1 MMSLQQ
7 TQYRLTL
14 LSDGLQGLGLSMAV
28 HLTPQSD
35 GPEITDLH
43 ALRLAH
49 LVECCGFIAEQLSV
63 ELEEHLSVEAEQ

>member
-1 MMSLQQ
+1 MSLQD

-28 HLTPQSD
+28 HHTGKNQT
-35 GPEITDLH
+35 ITDTH

-49 LVECCGFIAEQLSV
+49 LVEVCGFVAEQLSV
-63 ELEEHLSVEAEQ
+63 ELEEQIPTEEQQ